1 MPPLSVTKTLGGTE
15 YRPGWKTPPIQQ
27 LARLLAGAT
36 HLFAMTMQIKGVQ
49 MAGLPAK
56 TVRDMLRRLDI
67 HSLMD
72 ALFVAARCKVSTRK
86 AKEVIKTLADGG
98 YVEFDHRGRELLNG
112 YRPGVEEPRY
122 RDVDYYKLTDKG
134 IKLRNASAATK
145 MPRTKASQIIVA
157 LLKRVEEANA
167 MDFAYRIPT
176 VIVYGSYVRG
186 ETFLSDVD
194 IAVELEGK
202 WDSDEERDRREKE
215 RIKFAFAS
223 GRTFS
228 NFIDQLSWPKY
239 EVQRYLKARTRGL
252 SVHPLDDFIRMQK
265 DKNFAYRVLRGDADR
280 VAAQL
285 GEAVR

>member
-1 MPPLSVTKTLGGTE
+1 
-15 YRPGWKTPPIQQ
+15 
-27 LARLLAGAT
+27 
-36 HLFAMTMQIKGVQ
+36 
-49 MAGLPAK
+49 
-56 TVRDMLRRLDI
+56 
-67 HSLMD
+67 
-72 ALFVAARCKVSTRK
+72 
-86 AKEVIKTLADGG
+86 
-98 YVEFDHRGRELLNG
+98 
-112 YRPGVEEPRY
+112 
-122 RDVDYYKLTDKG
+122 
-134 IKLRNASAATK
+134 
-145 MPRTKASQIIVA
+145 MPRTKANQIIVA

-202 WDSDEERDRREKE
+202 WDSDEERDSREKQ

-228 NFIDQLSWPKY
+228 NFIDELSWPKY

-265 DKNFAYRVLRGDADR
+265 DKNLRIEFCANDADR

-285 GEAVR
+285 REAVR

>member
-1 MPPLSVTKTLGGTE
+1 MEK
-15 YRPGWKTPPIQQ
+15 
-27 LARLLAGAT
+27 
-36 HLFAMTMQIKGVQ
+36 
-49 MAGLPAK
+49 
-56 TVRDMLRRLDI
+56 
-67 HSLMD
+67 
-72 ALFVAARCKVSTRK
+72 
-86 AKEVIKTLADGG
+86 
-98 YVEFDHRGRELLNG
+98 
-112 YRPGVEEPRY
+112 PRY
-122 RDVDYYKLTDKG
+122 REVDYYKLTDKG
-134 IKLRNASAATK
+134 IELRNASAATK
-145 MPRTKASQIIVA
+145 MPRTKADQIIVA

-202 WDSDEERDRREKE
+202 WDWDEERDRREKE

-252 SVHPLDDFIRMQK
+252 SVHALDDFISMQK

>member
-1 MPPLSVTKTLGGTE
+1 
-15 YRPGWKTPPIQQ
+15 
-27 LARLLAGAT
+27 
-36 HLFAMTMQIKGVQ
+36 MQGPQ
-49 MAGLPAK
+49 
-56 TVRDMLRRLDI
+56 
-67 HSLMD
+67 
-72 ALFVAARCKVSTRK
+72 
-86 AKEVIKTLADGG
+86 
-98 YVEFDHRGRELLNG
+98 YQ
-112 YRPGVEEPRY
+112 
-122 RDVDYYKLTDKG
+122 DVDYYKLTDKG

-145 MPRTKASQIIVA
+145 MPRTKANQIIVA

-202 WDSDEERDRREKE
+202 WDSNEERDRREKQ

-228 NFIDQLSWPKY
+228 NFTDELSWPKY
-239 EVQRYLKARTRGL
+239 EVLRYLKARTRGL

-265 DKNFAYRVLRGDADR
+265 DKNFRKREDER
-280 VAAQL
+280 
-285 GEAVR
+285 E

>member
-1 MPPLSVTKTLGGTE
+1 
-15 YRPGWKTPPIQQ
+15 
-27 LARLLAGAT
+27 
-36 HLFAMTMQIKGVQ
+36 MTMQIKGVQ

-56 TVRDMLRRLDI
+56 TVRDMLRRLNI
-67 HSLMD
+67 YSLMD
-72 ALFVAARCKVSTRK
+72 TLFVAARCKVSTHK

-98 YVEFDHRGRELLNG
+98 YIEFDHRGRELLNS
-112 YRPGVEEPRY
+112 YRPGVEKPRY
-122 RDVDYYKLTDKG
+122 REVDYYKLTDKG
-134 IKLRNASAATK
+134 IELRNASAATK
-145 MPRTKASQIIVA
+145 MPRTKADQIIVA

-186 ETFLSDVD
+186 EPFLSDVD
-194 IAVELEGK
+194 IAVGLEGK

-252 SVHPLDDFIRMQK
+252 SVHALDDFISMQK

>member
-1 MPPLSVTKTLGGTE
+1 
-15 YRPGWKTPPIQQ
+15 
-27 LARLLAGAT
+27 
-36 HLFAMTMQIKGVQ
+36 MTMQIGGVQ

-56 TVRDMLRRLDI
+56 TVRDMLRRLNI
-67 HSLMD
+67 YSLMD
-72 ALFVAARCKVSTRK
+72 ALFVASRCKVSTRK

-98 YVEFDHRGRELLNG
+98 YIEFDHRGRELLNS
-112 YRPGVEEPRY
+112 YRPGAEKPRY
-122 RDVDYYKLTDKG
+122 RKVDYYKLTDKG
-134 IKLRNASAATK
+134 IELRNASAATK
-145 MPRTKASQIIVA
+145 MPRTKANQIIVP
-157 LLKRVEEANA
+157 LLMRVEEADA

-202 WDSDEERDRREKE
+202 WDSDGERDRLEKE

-228 NFIDQLSWPKY
+228 NFTDELGWPKY
-239 EVQRYLKARTRGL
+239 EVLRYLKARTRGL
-252 SVHPLDDFIRMQK
+252 SVQLLDDFIRMQK
-265 DKNFAYRVLRGDADR
+265 HKNFAYRVLRGDADR

>member
-1 MPPLSVTKTLGGTE
+1 
-15 YRPGWKTPPIQQ
+15 
-27 LARLLAGAT
+27 
-36 HLFAMTMQIKGVQ
+36 MTMQIKGVQ
-49 MAGLPAK
+49 MAGLLAK
-56 TVRDMLRRLDI
+56 TVRDMLRRLNI
-67 HSLMD
+67 YSLMD
-72 ALFVAARCKVSTRK
+72 TLFVVARCKVSTHK

-98 YVEFDHRGRELLNG
+98 YIEFDHRGRELLNSD
-112 YRPGVEEPRY
+112 RPGVKKPRY
-122 RDVDYYKLTDKG
+122 REVDYYKLTDKG
-134 IKLRNASAATK
+134 IELRNASAATK
-145 MPRTKASQIIVA
+145 MPRAKADQIIVA

-186 ETFLSDVD
+186 EPFLSDVD

-202 WDSDEERDRREKE
+202 WDSDEERDLHEKE

-252 SVHPLDDFIRMQK
+252 SVHPLDDFIGMQK
-265 DKNFAYRVLRGDADR
+265 DRNFAYRVLRGDADR

-285 GEAVR
+285 GEAIR